1 MNREKSVLQARLG
14 EDTLDY
20 IMHIN
25 IDGSSLNSFD
35 TGKFVFDQIESTIT
49 SRNLNGHNSSWA
61 ETHEEADENVILLL
75 K

>member
-49 SRNLNGHNSSWA
+49 SRNLNGHNSSWT

>member
-49 SRNLNGHNSSWA
+49 SRNVNGHNSSWT

>member
-1 MNREKSVLQARLG
+1 
-14 EDTLDY
+14 
-20 IMHIN
+20 MHIN

-49 SRNLNGHNSSWA
+49 SRNLNGHNSSWT
-61 ETHEEADENVILLL
+61 ETHEETDENVILLL